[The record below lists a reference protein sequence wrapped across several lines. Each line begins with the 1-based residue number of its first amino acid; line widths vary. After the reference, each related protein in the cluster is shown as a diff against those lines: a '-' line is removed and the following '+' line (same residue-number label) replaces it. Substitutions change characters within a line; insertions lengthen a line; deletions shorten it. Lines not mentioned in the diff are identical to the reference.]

1 MLLTLWRKIIYT
13 KSYLIQKKLVIC
25 HNSIINNVLHSVLVT
40 VDVLLLLLL
49 LNVHLLLLNTCEMLN
64 LLNIICT
71 EVMHLR
77 IVCRYRTVLKT

>member
-13 KSYLIQKKLVIC
+13 KSYLIQKNVVIC

-49 LNVHLLLLNTCEMLN
+49 NVHVLLLNICEMLN